1 MKLTLNPDYASLK
14 EEMIHLGETMS
25 RRNGEVVH
33 DGRNLVM
40 RIRFN
45 DITLV
50 AKRFK
55 RVNLFQQVAYTFF
68 RTTKAYRAYH
78 CAREFRRRGFDTPRA
93 VAFIE
98 EPRHGVVAVG

>member
-78 CAREFRRRGFDTPRA
+78 CAREFRRRGFDTPRE
-93 VAFIE
+93 VAFLE
-98 EPRHGVVAVG
+98 EPRHGLFSV